1 MRNNTKAII
10 ARRRRERVHRNN
22 GSKIAGLLASS
33 LILIALATILA
44 MVASLG
50 SVVAVYAYYAR
61 QLPPPEAIE
70 FRSQATFQ
78 TTKIYDR
85 TGTVPLWEIFDPQWG
100 NRTVVP
106 LEQIPLHL
114 RQATIAIED
123 KDFYQNPGI
132 DVRGI
137 ARAAVGNLTGVVCQ
151 MEGAAPL
158 CGALESALP
167 EAIGT
172 SLYYRG
178 GGSSITQQLVK
189 NVLIPPEERTQRTM
203 ARKIKEAILALEI
216 TRRYD
221 KDRILEWYL
230 NNTFYGNLAYGVE
243 AAAEAYFGKHI
254 QDLTLAESAMLAAL
268 PQAPGANSPLDYPE
282 VAQERQHLV
291 LDAMYREGYITYE
304 EIVAAKS
311 ETLHYAPQR
320 FDIIAP
326 HFVMYVRQLL
336 EERYGP
342 EVVYSG
348 GLRVYT
354 TIDLAMMEKAQRIAN
369 EYVAG
374 LQERNVSNAGLVTIK
389 PSTGEIL
396 AMLGSLDYFNPDIDG
411 QVNTT
416 LASRQP
422 GSSFKIFTYT
432 TAFMQGYTPATMIM
446 DVRTTFDDYPN
457 PPYTPENYDRKYH
470 GPLRIRQALARSVNI
485 PAVKVLDMVGV
496 KNVIATAHRMGINTL
511 TKDYYGLSLTLGGG
525 EVRLLDMTYAY
536 GVLANGG
543 VMAGQ
548 PVPPDKMR
556 PGYRE
561 LDPVAILRVED
572 AQGNVLEE
580 YLAPETREVLD
591 PKVAYLM
598 TSIFSDNAA
607 RTPAFGPNSP
617 LVLSRPAAAKTG
629 TTDDFR
635 DAWTIGYTPQ
645 IVTGVWVGN
654 SDNQPMEHVPGSLG
668 AAPIWHDYMEEI
680 LASYPVEGFIE
691 PPGLEHLVVDATSG
705 LLPTEYSPST
715 VEEIFLPGTAPTA
728 YDNVHQAFR
737 IDPESSKLATVYCPS
752 VEERV
757 YEIYPPEA
765 ADWVRENE
773 IPQPPTD
780 YCDLHGPGPATGDVA
795 ITRPRPYAYVHEQ
808 MPIEGNARGPGFR
821 LYRLEYG
828 EGLNPSSWVRIGGD
842 HHNQVDHGL
851 LEMWDTSGLNGLY
864 TLQLTVVR
872 NDDSYQQASIQVTV
886 DNIPPEVEI
895 TYPPDGALYV
905 MKDDEWVSIQAEARD
920 NFSIDRVEFYLDD
933 NLLSYDTVS
942 PYNQKWTI
950 TMGSAAT
957 ETHTIHVV
965 AIDGAGNRTES
976 EKVKINI
983 IPKKEEQLKESL
995 WRDEERERFL

>member
-10 ARRRRERVHRNN
+10 ARRRRERLHRNN
-22 GSKIAGLLASS
+22 GSKIAKLLASS
-33 LILIALATILA
+33 LILVALATILA
-44 MVASLG
+44 MVAGLG

-106 LEQIPLHL
+106 LDQIPLHL

-123 KDFYQNPGI
+123 RDFYENPGI
-132 DVRGI
+132 DIRGI
-137 ARAAVGNLTGVVCQ
+137 ARAAVGNLTGLVCQ
-151 MEGAAPL
+151 MEGTAPL

-167 EAIGT
+167 TPFATI
-172 SLYYRG
+172 LHYQG
-178 GGSSITQQLVK
+178 GGSTITVQLVK
-189 NVLIPPEERTQRTM
+189 NVLIPPEERTQRTL

-230 NNTFYGNLAYGVE
+230 NNAFYGNLAYGVE
-243 AAAEAYFGKHI
+243 AAAQAYFGKHV

-268 PQAPGANSPLDYPE
+268 PQAPGSNSPLDYPE
-282 VAQERQHLV
+282 RAQERQHLV
-291 LDAMYREGYITYE
+291 LDAIYREGYITYD

-311 ETLHYAPQR
+311 ETLQYAPQR

-326 HFVMYVRQLL
+326 HFVVYVRQLL
-336 EERYGP
+336 EEKYGP

-354 TIDLAMMEKAQRIAN
+354 TIDLAMMEAAQRIAN
-369 EYVAG
+369 EHIAG
-374 LQERNVSNAGLVTIK
+374 LQGQNVSNASLVTIK

-396 AMLGSLDYFNPDIDG
+396 AMLGSLDYFNSDIDG
-411 QVNTT
+411 QVNTA

-422 GSSFKIFTYT
+422 GSSFKLFTYA
-432 TAFMQGYTPATMIM
+432 TAFIQGYTPATMIM

-470 GPLRIRQALARSVNI
+470 GPLRLRQALARSVNI
-485 PAVKVLDMVGV
+485 PAVKVLDMIGV
-496 KNVIATAHRMGINTL
+496 KNVITTAHRMGINTL

-525 EVRLLDMTYAY
+525 EVRLLDMTYAF
-536 GVLANGG
+536 GAVANGG
-543 VMAGQ
+543 VMAGKA
-548 PVPPDKMR
+548 VPPEEYR

-561 LDPVAILRVED
+561 LNPVAILRVED
-572 AQGNVLEE
+572 SQGNVLEE
-580 YLAPETREVLD
+580 YRVPETRQVIS
-591 PKVAYLM
+591 PQVAYLL
-598 TSIFSDNAA
+598 THILSDNAA
-607 RTPAFGPNSP
+607 RAPAFGANSP
-617 LVLSRPAAAKTG
+617 LLLGRPAAAKTG

-654 SDNQPMEHVPGSLG
+654 SNNEPMEHAPGSTG

-691 PPGLEHLVVDATSG
+691 PPGLEHVVVDATSG

-715 VEEIFLPGTAPTA
+715 VEEIFLPGTAPTT

-737 IDPESSKLATVYCPS
+737 IDPESGKLATVYCPS
-752 VEERV
+752 VETRV

-765 ADWVRENE
+765 ADWVRENQ
-773 IPQPPTD
+773 IPQPPAE
-780 YCDLHGPGPATGDVA
+780 YCDFHGPGPATGDVA
-795 ITRPRPYAYVHEQ
+795 ITGPRPYAYVHGQ
-808 MPIEGNARGPGFR
+808 VPIEGNARGSKFR

-842 HHNQVDHGL
+842 HYNQVDHGL
-851 LEMWDTSGLNGLY
+851 LEMWDASGLNGLY

-872 NDDSYQQASIQVTV
+872 NDDSYEQASIQVTV
-886 DNIPPEVEI
+886 DNTPPEVEI
-895 TYPPDGALYV
+895 TYPPDNALYV
-905 MKDDEWVSIQAEARD
+905 MEDDEWVSIQAEAQD

-950 TMGSAAT
+950 TMGSALT

-965 AIDGAGNRTES
+965 AFDGAGNRTES
-976 EKVKINI
+976 EKVKINV
-983 IPKKEEQLKESL
+983 IPRKKSN
-995 WRDEERERFL
+995 

>member
-1 MRNNTKAII
+1 LRNNTKAII
-10 ARRRRERVHRNN
+10 ARRRRERLHRNN
-22 GSKIAGLLASS
+22 GTKIAKLLASS
-33 LILIALATILA
+33 LILLALATILA
-44 MVASLG
+44 MGAGLG

-85 TGTVPLWEIFDPQWG
+85 TGTVLLWEIFDPQWG

-106 LEQIPLHL
+106 LEQIPLHFK
-114 RQATIAIED
+114 QATIAIED
-123 KDFYQNPGI
+123 KDFYGNPGI
-132 DVRGI
+132 DIRGI
-137 ARAAVGNLTGVVCQ
+137 ARAAVGNLTGLVCE
-151 MEGAAPL
+151 MEAAASL

-167 EAIGT
+167 SAIGS

-178 GGSSITQQLVK
+178 GGSTITVQLVK
-189 NVLIPPEERTQRTM
+189 NVLIPPEERTQRTL

-230 NNTFYGNLAYGVE
+230 NNSFYGNLAYGVE
-243 AAAEAYFGKHI
+243 AAAQAYFGKDV

-268 PQAPGANSPLDYPE
+268 PQAPGANSPLENPE
-282 VAQERQHLV
+282 RAQERQHLV
-291 LDAMYREGYITYE
+291 LDAMFRQGYITHE
-304 EIVAAKS
+304 EIVAAKA

-354 TIDLAMMEKAQRIAN
+354 TIDLKMMEAAQRIAN
-369 EYVAG
+369 EHIAG
-374 LQERNVSNAGLVTIK
+374 LQERNVSNTGLVTIK

-422 GSSFKIFTYT
+422 GSSFKVFTYS

-496 KNVIATAHRMGINTL
+496 KNVLATAHHMGINTL
-511 TKDYYGLSLTLGGG
+511 TEDYYGLSLTLGGG
-525 EVRLLDMTYAY
+525 EVRPLDMTYAF

-548 PVPPDKMR
+548 PVPPDKIR

-607 RTPAFGPNSP
+607 RTPAFGPNSA

-645 IVTGVWVGN
+645 LVTGVWVGN

-668 AAPIWHDYMEEI
+668 AGPIWHDYMEEI
-680 LASYPVEGFIE
+680 LASYPLEVFIE
-691 PPGLEHLVVDATSG
+691 PPGLEHVVVDATSG

-715 VEEIFLPGTAPTA
+715 IEEIFLPDTAPTT

-737 IDPESSKLATVYCPS
+737 IDPESGKLATVYCPS

-757 YEIYPPEA
+757 YEVYPSEA

-780 YCDLHGPGPATGDVA
+780 YCDLHGPGVATGDVA
-795 ITRPRPYAYVHEQ
+795 ITEPRSYAYVHGQ
-808 MPIEGNARGPGFR
+808 VPIEGNARGSRFR

-851 LEMWDTSGLNGLY
+851 LEVWDISGLNGLY

-872 NDDSYQQASIQVTV
+872 NDDSYEQASIQVTV
-886 DNIPPEVEI
+886 DNTPPEVEI
-895 TYPPDGALYV
+895 TYPPDDALYV
-905 MKDDEWVSIQAEARD
+905 MEDDEWVSIQAEAQD
-920 NFSIDRVEFYLDD
+920 NFSIERVEFYLDD

-950 TMGSAAT
+950 TAT

-965 AIDGAGNRTES
+965 AVDAAGNRTES
-976 EKVKINI
+976 EKVKIKVI
-983 IPKKEEQLKESL
+983 SKRAEQPRIGESF
-995 WRDEERERFL
+995 WGDREGERFV

>member
-10 ARRRRERVHRNN
+10 ARRRRERLHRNN
-22 GSKIAGLLASS
+22 GIKIAKLLASS
-33 LILIALATILA
+33 LILVALATILA
-44 MVASLG
+44 MVAGLG

-106 LEQIPLHL
+106 LDQIPLHL

-123 KDFYQNPGI
+123 RDFYENPGI
-132 DVRGI
+132 DIRGLG
-137 ARAAVGNLTGVVCQ
+137 RAAVGNLTGLVCQ
-151 MEGAAPL
+151 MESAAPL

-167 EAIGT
+167 TPFSTI
-172 SLYYRG
+172 LHYQG
-178 GGSSITQQLVK
+178 GGSTITVQLVK
-189 NVLIPPEERTQRTM
+189 NVLIPPEERTQRTL

-230 NNTFYGNLAYGVE
+230 NNAFYGNLAYGVE
-243 AAAEAYFGKHI
+243 AAAQAYFGKHV

-268 PQAPGANSPLDYPE
+268 PQAPGSNSPLDYPE
-282 VAQERQHLV
+282 RAQERQHLV
-291 LDAMYREGYITYE
+291 LDAIYREGYITYD

-311 ETLHYAPQR
+311 ETLQYAPQR

-326 HFVMYVRQLL
+326 HFVVYVRQLL
-336 EERYGP
+336 EEKYGP

-354 TIDLAMMEKAQRIAN
+354 TIDLAMMEAAQRIAN
-369 EYVAG
+369 EHIAG
-374 LQERNVSNAGLVTIK
+374 LQGQNVSNASLVTIK

-396 AMLGSLDYFNPDIDG
+396 AMLGSLDYFNSDIDG
-411 QVNTT
+411 QVNTA

-422 GSSFKIFTYT
+422 GSSFKLFTYA
-432 TAFMQGYTPATMIM
+432 TAFIQGYTPATMIM

-470 GPLRIRQALARSVNI
+470 GPLRLRQALARSVNI
-485 PAVKVLDMVGV
+485 PAVKVLDMIGV
-496 KNVIATAHRMGINTL
+496 KNVITTAHRMGINTL

-525 EVRLLDMTYAY
+525 EVRLLDMTYAF
-536 GVLANGG
+536 GAVANGG
-543 VMAGQ
+543 VMAGKA
-548 PVPPDKMR
+548 VPPEEYR

-561 LDPVAILRVED
+561 LNPVAILRVED
-572 AQGNVLEE
+572 SQGNVLEE
-580 YLAPETREVLD
+580 YRVPETRQVIS
-591 PKVAYLM
+591 PQVAYLL
-598 TSIFSDNAA
+598 THILSDNAA
-607 RTPAFGPNSP
+607 RAPAFGANSP
-617 LVLSRPAAAKTG
+617 LLLGRPAAAKTG

-654 SDNQPMEHVPGSLG
+654 SNNQPMEHAPGSTG

-691 PPGLEHLVVDATSG
+691 PPGLEHVVVDATSG

-715 VEEIFLPGTAPTA
+715 VEEIFLPGTAPTT

-737 IDPESSKLATVYCPS
+737 IDPESGKLATVYCPS
-752 VEERV
+752 VETRV

-765 ADWVRENE
+765 ADWVRENQ
-773 IPQPPTD
+773 IPQPPAE
-780 YCDLHGPGPATGDVA
+780 YCDFHGPGPATGDVA
-795 ITRPRPYAYVHEQ
+795 ITGPRPYAYVHGQ
-808 MPIEGNARGPGFR
+808 VPIEGNARGSKFR

-842 HHNQVDHGL
+842 HYNQVDHGL
-851 LEMWDTSGLNGLY
+851 LEMWDASGLNGLY

-872 NDDSYQQASIQVTV
+872 NDDSYEQASIQVTV
-886 DNIPPEVEI
+886 DNTPPEVEI

-905 MKDDEWVSIQAEARD
+905 MEDDEWVSIQAEAQD

-950 TMGSAAT
+950 TMGPALT

-965 AIDGAGNRTES
+965 AFDGAGNRTES
-976 EKVKINI
+976 EKVKINV
-983 IPKKEEQLKESL
+983 IPRKKSN
-995 WRDEERERFL
+995 

>member
-22 GSKIAGLLASS
+22 GSKIAKLLASS
-33 LILIALATILA
+33 LVLLALATILA

-70 FRSQATFQ
+70 FRSRATFQ

-114 RQATIAIED
+114 QQATIAIED
-123 KDFYQNPGI
+123 KDFYSNPGVDI
-132 DVRGI
+132 RGI

-151 MEGAAPL
+151 MEGATSL

-167 EAIGT
+167 EAIGI
-172 SLYYRG
+172 SLHYRG
-178 GGSSITQQLVK
+178 GGSTITVQLVK
-189 NVLIPPEERTQRTM
+189 NVLIPLEERTQRTL
-203 ARKIKEAILALEI
+203 ARKIKEAILSLEI

-221 KDRILEWYL
+221 KDRILAWYL
-230 NNTFYGNLAYGVE
+230 NNSFYGNLAYGVE
-243 AAAEAYFGKHI
+243 AAAQAYFGKRI
-254 QDLTLAESAMLAAL
+254 QDLTLAEAAMLAAL

-282 VAQERQHLV
+282 RAQERQHLV
-291 LDAMYREGYITYE
+291 LDAMYRQGYVTYE

-326 HFVMYVRQLL
+326 HFVTYVRQLL

-354 TIDLAMMEKAQRIAN
+354 TIDLKMMEAAQRIAN
-369 EYVAG
+369 EHIAK
-374 LQERNVSNAGLVTIK
+374 LQEEDRNVTNAGLVTIK

-422 GSSFKIFTYT
+422 GSSFKIFTYS

-485 PAVKVLDMVGV
+485 PAVKVLHMVGV

-525 EVRLLDMTYAY
+525 EVRPLDMTYAF
-536 GVLANGG
+536 GVVANGG
-543 VMAGQ
+543 VMAGR
-548 PVPPDKMR
+548 PVSPDKVR

-580 YLAPETREVLD
+580 YLVPETREVLD

-617 LVLSRPAAAKTG
+617 LLLSRPAAAKTG

-645 IVTGVWVGN
+645 LVTGVWVGN
-654 SDNQPMEHVPGSLG
+654 SDNQPMEHVPGSRG
-668 AAPIWHDYMEEI
+668 AGPIWHDYMEEI

-715 VEEIFLPGTAPTA
+715 VEEIFLPGTAPTT

-737 IDPESSKLATVYCPS
+737 IDPESGKLATVYCPS

-780 YCDLHGPGPATGDVA
+780 YCDLHGPGPAMGDVA
-795 ITRPRPYAYVHEQ
+795 ITRPRPYAYVHGQ
-808 MPIEGNARGPGFR
+808 VPIEGSARGPRFR

-828 EGLNPSSWVRIGGD
+828 EGLNPLSWVRIGGD

-851 LEMWDTSGLNGLY
+851 LEMWDASGLNGLY

-872 NDDSYQQASIQVTV
+872 NDDSYEQASIQVTV
-886 DNIPPEVEI
+886 DNTPPEVEI

-905 MKDDEWVSIQAEARD
+905 MEDDEWVSIQAEARD
-920 NFSIDRVEFYLDD
+920 NFSIERVEFYLDD
-933 NLLSYDTVS
+933 HLLSYDTVS

-950 TMGSAAT
+950 TMGSALT

-965 AIDGAGNRTES
+965 AVDAAGNRTES
-976 EKVKINI
+976 EKVKINV
-983 IPKKEEQLKESL
+983 IPKKEEQLSIE
-995 WRDEERERFL
+995 